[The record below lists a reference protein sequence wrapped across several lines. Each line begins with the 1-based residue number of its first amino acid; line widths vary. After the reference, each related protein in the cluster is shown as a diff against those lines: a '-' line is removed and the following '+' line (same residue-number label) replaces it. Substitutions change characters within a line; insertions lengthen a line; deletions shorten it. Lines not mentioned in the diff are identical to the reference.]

1 MQFELPFIEPMECKA
16 VKDLAQL
23 DRGEDWQFELKFDGY
38 RCIAIK
44 YGKQVKLFS
53 RNGRPF
59 TQFPNLIEAVGGL
72 SQRWVVLDGEIVAL
86 DTQGRTDFNALQNFG
101 RGIKAHFFVFDLLQ
115 LNDKNLMQRP
125 LSERQQLMA
134 EKIAASEYIHLAGP
148 LEADLE
154 TVAAKVQEFG
164 FEGVIAKKR
173 DSIYTPG
180 KAPGTWL
187 KKKIK
192 ETEEFIIGG
201 FIPSG
206 RAVDAIVVGRYDGKE
221 LKFVASVDDGFV
233 PAMRR
238 KVFEALEK
246 VPRLAQCPFVN
257 LPERR
262 GRHKFDTEK
271 MARSVWVK
279 PKLVVEIAMNE
290 WTPDGH
296 LRHSEFLRLRP
307 DLKVQDVAAYPE

>member
-1 MQFELPFIEPMECKA
+1 M
-16 VKDLAQL
+16 KDLAQL
-23 DRGEDWQFELKFDGY
+23 DRGKDWQFEVKFDGY
-38 RCIAIK
+38 RCVAIK

-53 RNGRPF
+53 RNGRAF
-59 TQFPNLIEAVGGL
+59 TQFLNLNEAVGGL

-86 DTQGRTDFNALQNFG
+86 DAQGRTDFNALQNFG

-115 LNDKNLMQRP
+115 LNDKNLQQGP
-125 LSERQQLMA
+125 LFERQELLA
-134 EKIAASEYIHLAGP
+134 EKIAASEFIHPSGP

-154 TVAAKVQEFG
+154 TVAAKVTEFG

-206 RAVDAIVVGRYDGKE
+206 RSVDAIVVGRYAGKE

-238 KVFEALEK
+238 KVFEALESI
-246 VPRLAQCPFVN
+246 PRLAKCPFVN
-257 LPERR
+257 LPERT
-262 GRHKFDTEK
+262 GRHKFDAEK

-290 WTPDGH
+290 WTPDKH

-307 DLKVQDVAAYPE
+307 ELNVSDVAPFPD

>member
-23 DRGEDWQFELKFDGY
+23 NRGQDWQYEIKFDGY
-38 RCIAIK
+38 RCVAIK
-44 YGKQVKLFS
+44 YGRQVKLFS

-59 TQFPNLIEAVGGL
+59 TQFPNLIHAVGDL
-72 SQRWVVLDGEIVAL
+72 KQRWVVLDGEIVAL
-86 DTQGRTDFNALQNFG
+86 DAQGRTDFNALQNFG

-115 LNDKNLMQRP
+115 LNEKNLQLRP
-125 LSERQQLMA
+125 LFERQQLLA
-134 EKIAASEYIHLAGP
+134 EKIAASEYLHLAGP
-148 LEADLE
+148 LGADLD
-154 TVAAKVQEFG
+154 TVAEKVVEFG

-192 ETEEFIIGG
+192 ETDEFIIGG

-206 RAVDAIVVGRYDGKE
+206 RAVDAIVVGRYAGKH

-238 KVFEALEK
+238 KVFEALET
-246 VPRLAQCPFVN
+246 VPRLSKCPFEN
-257 LPERR
+257 LPERT
-262 GRHKFDTEK
+262 GGHKFDAEK
-271 MARSVWVK
+271 MARSIWVK

-290 WTPDGH
+290 WTRDNH
-296 LRHSEFLRLRP
+296 LRHSEFLRLHP
-307 DLKVQDVAAYPE
+307 DLKISDVASYP